1 LLTSSAAQSPEK
13 QLVTGSVTVGVVANP
28 ASGRDIRRLVAGASV
43 FDNAEKGN
51 MVYRFMVG
59 LGAVGVERV
68 LMMPAA
74 SGLYDGLERTLHG
87 RAFETH
93 PLPELE
99 LVEMRLR
106 HDARDTVEALEKMRE
121 QGVKAIAVFG
131 GDGTNRVV
139 ASRCTDTPICA
150 LSTGTN
156 NTFPE
161 MREATV
167 AGLATGL
174 VATGQVDNGVLRQE
188 KILHVGLNS
197 DPHHD
202 CALVDVAVSSE
213 RFVAARAL
221 WKSNSVSQLFV
232 ASAAPDAVGFSAVA
246 GLLDPISRHAHHGLY
261 LRLTEPGD
269 AALVLNVPLAPGLVV
284 PIGVAESTRMEP
296 GSAVPVKPGSGSIA
310 LDGEREIE
318 RGPEDRVEVSLAT
331 EGPLTIDIGEVM
343 SLAARHGLLSD
354 QTLSKKAAEPRGFAP
369 TEAKRPS
376 NQQSVTGL

>member
-1 LLTSSAAQSPEK
+1 MPGA
-13 QLVTGSVTVGVVANP
+13 VTVGVVANP

-51 MVYRFMVG
+51 MVYRLMVG

-74 SGLYDGLERTLHG
+74 SGVYGSLERNLRGHAPE
-87 RAFETH
+87 RR

-99 LVEMRLR
+99 LAEMTVR
-106 HDARDTVEALEKMRE
+106 HDARDTVKAVEAMRGR
-121 QGVKAIAVFG
+121 GVKAIAVLG

-139 ASRCTDTPICA
+139 ARHCGDVPICT

-156 NTFPE
+156 NAFPE

-174 VATGQVDNGVLRQE
+174 VATAQVNEEVLRRE
-188 KILHVGLNS
+188 KILHVGLNG
-197 DPHHD
+197 DPRHD

-213 RFVAARAL
+213 RFVGARAL
-221 WKSNSVSQLFV
+221 WKSGSVSELFV

-246 GLLDPISRHAHHGLY
+246 GLLEPVSRAADYGLH
-261 LRLTEPGD
+261 LRLTDPENAG
-269 AALVLNVPLAPGLVV
+269 LVLNVPLAPGLVV
-284 PIGVAESTRMEP
+284 PVGIAGKERIEP
-296 GSAVPVKPGSGSIA
+296 GEAVRIEPGYGSVA

-318 RGPEDRVEVSLAT
+318 RGAEDHVEVTL
-331 EGPLTIDIGEVM
+331 ENDGPLTIDVGKVM
-343 SLAARHGLLSD
+343 RLAARRSLVNSG
-354 QTLSKKAAEPRGFAP
+354 AP
-369 TEAKRPS
+369 
-376 NQQSVTGL
+376 

>member
-1 LLTSSAAQSPEK
+1 
-13 QLVTGSVTVGVVANP
+13 VTDSVTVGVVANP

-106 HDARDTVEALEKMRE
+106 HDARDTVEAVEKMRE

-202 CALVDVAVSSE
+202 YALVDVAVSSE

-221 WKSNSVSQLFV
+221 WKSNSVLQLFV

-246 GLLDPISRHAHHGLY
+246 GLLDPIPRHAHHGLY

-269 AALVLNVPLAPGLVV
+269 AGLVLNVPLAPGLVV
-284 PIGVAESTRMEP
+284 PVGVAESRRMEP
-296 GSAVPVKPGSGSIA
+296 GSAVPVTPGSGSIA

-343 SLAARHGLLSD
+343 RLAARHGLLSD
-354 QTLSKKAAEPRGFAP
+354 QTLSKKAAELRGFAP

-376 NQQSVTGL
+376 NRQSVTGL

>member
-1 LLTSSAAQSPEK
+1 M
-13 QLVTGSVTVGVVANP
+13 TGPVTVGVVANP

-51 MVYRFMVG
+51 MVYRLMVG

-74 SGLYDGLERTLHG
+74 SGLYEGLERTLHG
-87 RAFETH
+87 HAHERH

-106 HDARDTVEALEKMRE
+106 HDARDTVGAVEKMRE
-121 QGVKAIAVFG
+121 QGVKAIAVLG

-156 NTFPE
+156 NAFPE
-161 MREATV
+161 MREATI

-174 VATGQVDNGVLRQE
+174 VATGQVDNGVLRRE
-188 KILHVGLNS
+188 KILHVGLNG

-213 RFVAARAL
+213 RFVGAKAL
-221 WKSNSVSQLFV
+221 WKSSSVSELFV

-246 GLLDPISRHAHHGLY
+246 GLLDPVPRDADHGLY
-261 LRLTEPGD
+261 LRLTRPED
-269 AALVLNVPLAPGLVV
+269 AGLVLNVPLAPGLVV
-284 PIGVAESTRMEP
+284 PVGVAKSSRIEP
-296 GSAVPVKPGSGSIA
+296 DRAMPVAPGSGSIA

-318 RGPEDRVEVSLAT
+318 RSPEDRVEVSLAT
-331 EGPLTIDIGEVM
+331 EGPLTVDVGEVM
-343 SLAARHGLLSD
+343 RLAARGGLLSD
-354 QTLSKKAAEPRGFAP
+354 QASFEEDVRAGRLRSGG
-369 TEAKRPS
+369 S
-376 NQQSVTGL
+376 

>member
-1 LLTSSAAQSPEK
+1 LPTSSEVRSPE
-13 QLVTGSVTVGVVANP
+13 QRLVTGPVSVGVVANP
-28 ASGRDIRRLVAGASV
+28 ASGRDIRRVVAGASV

-51 MVYRFMVG
+51 MVYRLMVG

-87 RAFETH
+87 HAFERH

-106 HDARDTVEALEKMRE
+106 HDARDTVEAVEKMRK
-121 QGVKAIAVFG
+121 QGVKAIAVLG

-139 ASRCTDTPICA
+139 ASRCADTPICA

-156 NTFPE
+156 NAFPE
-161 MREATV
+161 MREATI

-174 VATGQVDNGVLRQE
+174 VSTGLVTNGVLRRE
-188 KILHVGLNS
+188 KILRVGLNG

-213 RFVAARAL
+213 RFIGARAL
-221 WKSNSVSQLFV
+221 WKSGSVSELFV
-232 ASAAPDAVGFSAVA
+232 TRAAPDALGFSAVA
-246 GLLDPISRHAHHGLY
+246 GLLDPIPRHARHGLH
-261 LRLTEPGD
+261 LRLTKPKD
-269 AALVLNVPLAPGLVV
+269 AELVINVPLAPGLIMPVGVV
-284 PIGVAESTRMEP
+284 ESRRIEP
-296 GSAVPVKPGSGSIA
+296 GRAISVEPGLGSIA

-318 RGPEDRVEVSLAT
+318 RGLEDRVEVSLAT
-331 EGPLTIDIGEVM
+331 EGPLTIDVAEVM
-343 SLAARHGLLSD
+343 RLAARRGLLSD
-354 QTLSKKAAEPRGFAP
+354 RAPLEETAAADSLRREPNFPLTSDR
-369 TEAKRPS
+369 
-376 NQQSVTGL
+376 